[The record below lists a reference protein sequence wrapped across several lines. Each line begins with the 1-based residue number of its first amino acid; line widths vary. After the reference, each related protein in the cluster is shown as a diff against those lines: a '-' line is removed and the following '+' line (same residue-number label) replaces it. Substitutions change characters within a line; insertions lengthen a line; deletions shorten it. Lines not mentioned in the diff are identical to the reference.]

1 MSKCAD
7 AVQGRYS
14 IFVIRY
20 SIFECI
26 DYELIPQQVCKC
38 LKSFNNRT

>member
-20 SIFECI
+20 SLFVIRF
-26 DYELIPQQVCKC
+26 L
-38 LKSFNNRT
+38 NA